1 MDRSDSAQYD
11 AKFLGGS
18 RLNVGKM
25 LGIEITSA
33 ATMMRPFHNFSAPR
47 HREAMGEFSYP
58 RVRLLPHNESA
69 RRTRCNTYARESKP
83 ENRGKVAGGMV
94 YVVDV

>member
-1 MDRSDSAQYD
+1 
-11 AKFLGGS
+11 
-18 RLNVGKM
+18 M